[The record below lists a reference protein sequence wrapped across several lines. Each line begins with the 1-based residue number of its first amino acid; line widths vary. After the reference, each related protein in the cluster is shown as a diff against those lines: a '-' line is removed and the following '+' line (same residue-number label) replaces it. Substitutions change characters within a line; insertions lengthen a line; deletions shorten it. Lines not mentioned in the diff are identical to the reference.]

1 MKFID
6 ILIGVIL
13 VVIGLVMIT
22 ARLVSGSFSV
32 TEILFMAGIILSVI
46 IYYYGRI
53 ESERIKD
60 MAYLVSVLN

>member
-1 MKFID
+1 MGDIMRFID
-6 ILIGVIL
+6 VLIGVIL

-32 TEILFMAGIILSVI
+32 TAILFMAGIILSVI

-53 ESERIKD
+53 ERER
-60 MAYLVSVLN
+60 S